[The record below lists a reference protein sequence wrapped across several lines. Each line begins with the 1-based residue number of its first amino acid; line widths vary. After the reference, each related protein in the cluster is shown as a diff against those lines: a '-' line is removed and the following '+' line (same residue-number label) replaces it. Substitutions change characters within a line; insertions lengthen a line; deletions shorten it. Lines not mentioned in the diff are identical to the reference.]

1 MNLFSYNMYIAYDR
15 NDIIVNHQWWWCHE
29 IKRQLIKDMHHSPYI
44 CICTYWTLV
53 SIYSI
58 RKKRRRIKQNVKHAT
73 LEHISRIVHFFYS
86 MYVYAII
93 SCFIRFLAYWLDRL
107 RITEPFSPVV
117 FSPNKMINCLS
128 FFHFSFR
135 SFNHCCRLLICSKAE
150 MWKEKGKKCERIKL
164 HHTSFFTTHSLI
176 VVMM

>member
-1 MNLFSYNMYIAYDR
+1 MMMMSRNKATADQRYASFTIHMYMYIL
-15 NDIIVNHQWWWCHE
+15 N
-29 IKRQLIKDMHHSPYI
+29 LS
-44 CICTYWTLV
+44 
-53 SIYSI
+53 
-58 RKKRRRIKQNVKHAT
+58 
-73 LEHISRIVHFFYS
+73 EHILNKKKEKKNKTKCKARYPWTYLSNRSFFYS